1 MKKIKKEIF
10 FLILGILSVLGTI
23 LSFIFLQQYVPEYFI
38 YINNNWNNGFT
49 KIVQSGGGK
58 CQLPLLK
65 DNSFKIYKKSQ
76 KDFFNKEYI
85 TDNLKNDDNIEEYRF
100 INIYLRNYPHCLENR
115 SNYFDIILENKT
127 EGIDFQ
133 NCKFIDSLNNTSCE
147 NNYSKSMMIDEY
159 TKYNEIVFGQNQ
171 PCFDPRY
178 YNFNMTF
185 NKTSYYYDKSKCP
198 GGKTNK
204 HYHYLK
210 NATIQAILENNNLID
225 LQNILDDKIKQQNL
239 YVYGRNYIGIKEK
252 CKYKKF
258 KDLNKNIEE
267 KNNYIK
273 NSINWIAYISLIE
286 SVFFLLF
293 LNRFTVKYHNYKN
306 NIKKDEDNNQMKEI
320 LPPYTKPVILIL
332 SLIQLGLHILV
343 FTYLLN
349 IRDFIDLFQDTSCFE
364 DEAGDLIKPSIL
376 FLNLGRFTQIGV
388 LAINAILAY
397 KYGIKKGIKYAN

>member
-10 FLILGILSVLGTI
+10 FLILSILSVLGTI
-23 LSFIFLQQYVPEYFI
+23 LSFIFLEQYIPEYFI

-49 KIVQSGGGK
+49 KIVLSGIGQCK
-58 CQLPLLK
+58 LPLLK
-65 DNSFKIYKKSQ
+65 DNSLKFYKNSN

-85 TDNLKNDDNIEEYRF
+85 TDNLKNNDNIKEYRF
-100 INIYLRNYPHCLENR
+100 TNIFLPNYAHCLDNR
-115 SNYFDIILENKT
+115 TNYFDIKLEKYNKDT
-127 EGIDFQ
+127 SFQ

-147 NNYSKSMMIDEY
+147 NNYSTSMMIDEY

-178 YNFNMTF
+178 FNFNMTF

-198 GGKTNK
+198 GGKINK

-210 NATIQAILENNNLID
+210 NATIQAILEYNNLID
-225 LQNILDDKIKQQNL
+225 LENSLDDKIKQQNF
-239 YVYGRNYIGIKEK
+239 YVYGRNYIGIKDECRNK
-252 CKYKKF
+252 PF
-258 KDLNKNIEE
+258 KELNDKIEE

-273 NSINWIAYISLIE
+273 NSNTWIAYISLIE
-286 SVFFLLF
+286 IIFFLLF
-293 LNRFTVKYHNYKN
+293 LNRFTVKYHNYAN
-306 NIKKDEDNNQMKEI
+306 NIKKDEDISLMKEI

-332 SLIQLGLHILV
+332 SLIQLGFHILV

-364 DEAGDLIKPSIL
+364 EEAGELIKPSIL
-376 FLNLGRFTQIGV
+376 FLNLARYTQIVV